1 MDLEHLQLSALLIVA
16 TLELRQARAGLD
28 GTEEARQ
35 RLAAAAA
42 RAVAARDVTAEL
54 LALRT
59 LSSLAPRV

>member
-1 MDLEHLQLSALLIVA
+1 MNLEHLQLSALLFVA

-42 RAVAARDVTAEL
+42 RAVAARDVTGEL
-54 LALRT
+54 LALREPG
-59 LSSLAPRV
+59 LLAPRV

>member
-54 LALRT
+54 LALKT
-59 LSSLAPRV
+59 PSPLAPRV